1 MSSAVL
7 PSSAKRAATLGSEAR
22 ELSASNCPRRISL
35 IYAAFLLMNGCPFD
49 LPITKRPPASNSM
62 DGRRGRTVSCVS
74 ATCHAFG
81 RRCRCAALGSPVEP
95 RHRLSPSAKPSFR
108 TGQAKPVRVLILID
122 QDVIEPTPDVVGK
135 DWIAHGLRP
144 VQQQIVVIEHILALL
159 GFDIGRKQI
168 LQFRSPSGAPRE
180 RRSQHLFDRSLCVDA
195 PRVDRNAGSLG
206 REAARGFRETL

>member
-1 MSSAVL
+1 M
-7 PSSAKRAATLGSEAR
+7 ATGFER
-22 ELSASNCPRRISL
+22 EKDRRL
-35 IYAAFLLMNGCPFD
+35 
-49 LPITKRPPASNSM
+49 
-62 DGRRGRTVSCVS
+62 
-74 ATCHAFG
+74 
-81 RRCRCAALGSPVEP
+81 
-95 RHRLSPSAKPSFR
+95 
-108 TGQAKPVRVLILID
+108 KPVRVLILID

-144 VQQQIVVIEHILALL
+144 VQQQIVIIEHILALL

-206 REAARGFRETL
+206 REAALGFRQTLFVTDQIHQVGRILAIVDRESGVKADPV